1 MTLLRTINPQTK
13 IPIGSITNF
22 KVSDVQLNNRTTIEI
37 IAIDLEKCKNLL
49 QCRSPS
55 RTSMIPIKSPQPI
68 FRCKQEAVDV
78 QDLAGL
84 LRIQLKIKHLTLY
97 SGFYT
102 RIDQVFLLWGAIAA
116 IIFFTAQ
123 FMPIDWVTQA
133 SIWSILT
140 LIGTLGTVQL
150 AWYWV
155 TVEQLRWVV
164 YCWVA
169 LMLGGL
175 VLTNVAIFGAG
186 WSSLLLYLCPLWLG
200 LSGVGYLCTAWGLRS
215 RTFLLS
221 GTVHLFAISLLF
233 YFPSAQYS
241 IAGIVTAGILFLLA
255 EVQWDMQSTSS
266 YAVLTVAERDFN
278 QQQRQLR
285 QL

>member
-1 MTLLRTINPQTK
+1 MIQ
-13 IPIGSITNF
+13 
-22 KVSDVQLNNRTTIEI
+22 SD
-37 IAIDLEKCKNLL
+37 
-49 QCRSPS
+49 SS
-55 RTSMIPIKSPQPI
+55 QPI
-68 FRCKQEAVDV
+68 FRSKQEAVDV
-78 QDLAGL
+78 QDLEGL
-84 LRIQLKIKHLTLY
+84 LRIHLKIKNLTLY

-123 FMPIDWVTQA
+123 FVPIDWVTQA
-133 SIWSILT
+133 SIWSVLT

-175 VLTNVAIFGAG
+175 VLTNLAIFGAG
-186 WSSLLLYLCPLWLG
+186 WSFLLLYLCPLWLG
-200 LSGVGYLCTAWGLRS
+200 LSGVGYLCTGWGLRS
-215 RTFLLS
+215 RMFLLV
-221 GTVHLFAISLLF
+221 GTMHLLAIFLLL
-233 YFPSAQYS
+233 YLPQAQYS
-241 IAGIVTAGILFLLA
+241 IAGIVTSGMLFLLA

-266 YAVLTVAERDFN
+266 YAMLTVAEREFN